1 MNIDSQ
7 LISNAIV
14 LNNYFN
20 KNFLKE
26 EDLVDFASLQEIE
39 SFFDDLSINL
49 NMPKKDVITAYELLA
64 SSIFAFTKGHVASV
78 RDNSLFDI
86 SKVMPIDFIDNEML
100 SSYRYLTKK
109 SSGIDKQDYINAKK
123 FLSIAS
129 RIKTIDNNSSTDLT
143 KIMRGLNNI
152 SLNLLNAW
160 IRPGAEFDL
169 GDIVS
174 ATIDK
179 YTALHF
185 SSSRSDEKPTYLLL
199 NISNPNQ
206 IGIYVEGFSAY
217 PHEKEVIVSGQ
228 VKTLSTKGRIY
239 RYDSTNKKYNSVK
252 SYDWEEIYKFHKF
265 ARELN
270 DTQREKIFNDEIAHL
285 QPVIIDC
292 ELVRS

>member
-26 EDLVDFASLQEIE
+26 EDLVDFSSLQEIE
-39 SFFDDLSINL
+39 SFFDNLSINL
-49 NMPKKDVITAYELLA
+49 NMPKKDIITAYELLA

-109 SSGIDKQDYINAKK
+109 RSGIVKQDYINAKK
-123 FLSIAS
+123 FLSIVS
-129 RIKTIDNNSSTDLT
+129 KVKTVDSSSTDLT

-152 SLNLLNAW
+152 SLNLLSAW
-160 IRPGAEFDL
+160 TRPGTEFDL

-174 ATIDK
+174 TTIDK
-179 YTALHF
+179 YTAHHF
-185 SSSRSDEKPTYLLL
+185 SSSRSDEKPTYVLL
-199 NISNPNQ
+199 NINNPNQ

-217 PHEKEVIVSGQ
+217 PHEQEVIVSGQ

-239 RYDSTNKKYNSVK
+239 RYDSTNKKYNLVK
-252 SYDWEEIYKFHKF
+252 SYDWEEIYKFHEF
-265 ARELN
+265 ARGLN
-270 DTQREKIFNDEIAHL
+270 DTQRKKIFDDEIAHL

>member
-26 EDLVDFASLQEIE
+26 EDLVDFSSLQEIE
-39 SFFDDLSINL
+39 FFFDDLSINL
-49 NMPKKDVITAYELLA
+49 NMPKKDIITAYELLA

-109 SSGIDKQDYINAKK
+109 RSGIVKQDYINAKK
-123 FLSIAS
+123 FLSIVS
-129 RIKTIDNNSSTDLT
+129 KVKTVDSSSTDLT

-152 SLNLLNAW
+152 SLNLLSAW
-160 IRPGAEFDL
+160 TRPGTEFDL

-174 ATIDK
+174 TTIDK
-179 YTALHF
+179 YTAHHF
-185 SSSRSDEKPTYLLL
+185 SSSRSDEKPTYVLL
-199 NISNPNQ
+199 NINNPNQ

-228 VKTLSTKGRIY
+228 VRTLSTKGRIY
-239 RYDSTNKKYNSVK
+239 RYDSTNKKYNLVK
-252 SYDWEEIYKFHKF
+252 SYDWEEIYKFHEF
-265 ARELN
+265 ARGLN
-270 DTQREKIFNDEIAHL
+270 DTQRKKIFDDEIAHL